1 MNEYEERIEE
11 LENQIYKIIEFLKP
25 IAIGSEQLWE
35 VVYEDIL
42 DREVPNGVDSR
53 KEYRDYFES

>member
-11 LENQIYKIIEFLKP
+11 LENQIYKIFEFLKP

-35 VVYEDIL
+35 VVFEDIL